1 MLRQS
6 SKMFAAAPGNN
17 ATFFSHN
24 PLDRLHTLRS
34 KADALDIALAARDTA
49 RFVPFW
55 KQKALL
61 TVREPAALVTYSAS
75 ELCTRLGVASLD
87 QVRER
92 LILLGQHTRT
102 GEHFWTLELGE
113 HFAIDAALERV
124 GDVRLVAR
132 DLFHV
137 PEWAA
142 ILCHARALSGWHST
156 HPFCS
161 MCGAP
166 TRIAEVGMK
175 RACTNAACKTEHFP
189 RTDSVVIALVTRG
202 NDVLLGRQKVWPAG
216 RYSCV
221 AGFVD
226 AGENVEQ
233 AVAREVHE
241 ETGVRVTNVRFFTS
255 QAWPSYSQLML
266 GCIAEAAPDAQI
278 NLNDQELEHARW
290 FSRDELAAAAAKP
303 DIGFLTPGDGSL
315 MLPGKWAIARDLIEA
330 WLADKSRL

>member
-1 MLRQS
+1 
-6 SKMFAAAPGNN
+6 MFAAAPGNN
-17 ATFFSHN
+17 ATFFSHSK
-24 PLDRLHTLRS
+24 LDRLHTLRS
-34 KADALDIALAARDTA
+34 QPDALDVALAARDTS

-61 TVREPAALVTYSAS
+61 TVREPAALVTYSAA

-87 QVRER
+87 AVRER
-92 LILLGQHTRT
+92 LILLGQHTETR
-102 GEHFWTLELGE
+102 EHFWTLELGADTN
-113 HFAIDAALERV
+113 FAIDATVERA

-132 DLFHV
+132 DLFHA

-142 ILCHARALSGWHST
+142 VLCHARALAGWHST

-161 MCGAP
+161 MCGSQ

-175 RACTNAACKTEHFP
+175 RVCTSDACKTEHFP
-189 RTDSVVIALVTRG
+189 RTDSVVIALVVRG
-202 NDVLLGRQKVWPAG
+202 EHALLGRQKVWPAG

-278 NLNDQELEHARW
+278 HLNDKELEDARW

-303 DIGFLTPGDGSL
+303 DIGFLAPGDGTL

-330 WLADKSRL
+330 WLAGKSHL